1 MSTIF
6 PAFYAP
12 TRTLLMMLR
21 SIVSCLSLAMATV
34 SPTIQT
40 SLLTPAA
47 VSVARSHMRTS
58 CGTSF
63 KEGAGAVLCLMELDM
78 EDLRIESDLGFVV
91 GPHECMTLLRWVEQN
106 NVLAIICDCQFS
118 RVPWGRAN

>member
-1 MSTIF
+1 M
-6 PAFYAP
+6 
-12 TRTLLMMLR
+12 
-21 SIVSCLSLAMATV
+21 
-34 SPTIQT
+34 
-40 SLLTPAA
+40 
-47 VSVARSHMRTS
+47 
-58 CGTSF
+58 
-63 KEGAGAVLCLMELDM
+63 LCLMELDM